1 MIITYEKEEGSFA
14 CSLFIPDP
22 VPWKLES
29 ALVPIS
35 NDAYAFALVL
45 KAGDLEDIVLTED
58 DVPLIG
64 EDNDQIILKLFSK
77 IVASAATAGA
87 QMIQK
92 NEKILDLGKI
102 IRPEIIRLHKLGTAI
117 AETGNEEDLR

>member
-1 MIITYEKEEGSFA
+1 MIITYEKEGPFV
-14 CSLFIPDP
+14 CSLFIPAS

-35 NDAYAFALVL
+35 IDAYAFALVL

-58 DVPLIG
+58 DIPLIG

-77 IVASAATAGA
+77 IVASVATAGA

-92 NEKILDLGKI
+92 NEEIFDLGNI
-102 IRPEIIRLHKLGTAI
+102 IRTEIIRLHKFGTTI
-117 AETGNEEDLR
+117 AETGNEEVR